1 MLQHDLWAAFDWCCW
16 SVNRDSP
23 RIENLRVHLA
33 GALRRLALAKEE
45 IVSLQDNYE
54 DTIHAN
60 IARPTFSREAPL
72 TPFLPVDLF
81 DPKGPWVCVSV
92 QTPPLDATA
101 SVHVSSFGGRSAFL
115 VFIRLPGGRQ
125 ETLSYL
131 EQLNTFSEPFV
142 HDRKRFEE
150 LVGGSVEEH
159 DMRWS
164 ALTSHGPPWVNPKT
178 PQFPPET
185 QLALVRQM
193 IAIDNNGQLIPTS
206 ITEDVQLRVCTSIDQ
221 EHPGDDQQMFCEFR
235 LSRVDLFAG
244 KTGGLRPVASDET
257 GFTMFGDH
265 GIDRLELPGFKGV
278 RKDMLNCTN
287 CHAKV
292 GIHSML
298 SCAQFLPP
306 KSLKPPLLTEITPEK
321 VRAEA
326 ISWKANNYSWGLLQG
341 LALNKTNLK
350 KCAENRQTAKN

>member
-1 MLQHDLWAAFDWCCW
+1 MKTTKADRPPNELTCTLAVASSGGVCTDTQTQGPFGSKRSTGKNGVRGASL
-16 SVNRDSP
+16 
-23 RIENLRVHLA
+23 ENVGLA
-33 GALRRLALAKEE
+33 IFAW
-45 IVSLQDNYE
+45 IVS
-54 DTIHAN
+54 
-60 IARPTFSREAPL
+60 
-72 TPFLPVDLF
+72 
-81 DPKGPWVCVSV
+81 
-92 QTPPLDATA
+92 
-101 SVHVSSFGGRSAFL
+101 
-115 VFIRLPGGRQ
+115 IRLPGGRQ

-244 KTGGLRPVASDET
+244 KPGGLRPVESDET

-265 GIDRLELPGFKGV
+265 GID
-278 RKDMLNCTN
+278 
-287 CHAKV
+287 H
-292 GIHSML
+292 
-298 SCAQFLPP
+298 
-306 KSLKPPLLTEITPEK
+306 
-321 VRAEA
+321 
-326 ISWKANNYSWGLLQG
+326 
-341 LALNKTNLK
+341 
-350 KCAENRQTAKN
+350 